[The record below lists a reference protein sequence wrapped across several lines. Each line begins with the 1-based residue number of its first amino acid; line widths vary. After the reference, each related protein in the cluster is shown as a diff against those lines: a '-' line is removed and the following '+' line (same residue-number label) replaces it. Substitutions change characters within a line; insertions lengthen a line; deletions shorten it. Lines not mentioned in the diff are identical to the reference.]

1 MSDRLTEI
9 SAFVE
14 VARQRSFVRAAEHLQ
29 MSVSRVSRAVAA
41 LEARLGVRLLQRS
54 TRRVALSEA
63 GRLHVARCEALLAEL
78 VDAEAAIS
86 ERNTALRGSLRVSV
100 PSGFGLTHLA
110 PMLPD
115 FLRRHPQLSIELQMS
130 NRFVDLIEE
139 GYELAIRVGTLRD
152 SRLAARKLGAN
163 RRILVAAP
171 AYLREHGAPSH
182 PRGFAQ
188 RACLV
193 LDIGERPDHW
203 ALQSKSARHTVRVS
217 GPLQSNNVL
226 ALRTACVAGL
236 GIALLPRFALGEQ
249 LAQGVLVPV
258 LPRWQSAEQGI
269 YAVYPS
275 HRFIPAK
282 VRAFVDFIESRLRGS

>member
-1 MSDRLTEI
+1 MTDRLSEI
-9 SAFVE
+9 AAFVE
-14 VARQRSFVRAAEHLQ
+14 VSRQRSFVRAAEHLE

-115 FLRRHPQLSIELQMS
+115 FLRTHPQLSIELQMS

-152 SRLAARKLGAN
+152 SRLAARKLATN
-163 RRILVAAP
+163 RRVLVAAP
-171 AYLREHGAPSH
+171 AYLREHGSPRH
-182 PRGFAQ
+182 PRELAQ

-193 LDIGERPDHW
+193 LDIGEHPDHW
-203 ALQSKSARHTVRVS
+203 SLLHKDSRHAVRVS
-217 GPLQSNNVL
+217 GPLRSNNVL

-236 GIALLPRFALGEQ
+236 GIGLLPRFALGEQ
-249 LAQGVLVPV
+249 IADGALVPV
-258 LPRWQSAEQGI
+258 LARWQSAEQGI